1 MNKRRVRIIYPVIT
15 ALLLISFHSV
25 LGGCGG
31 PRHGEISET
40 VVVARV
46 DGRNIT
52 TAEISRRMYPQG
64 RPKGAVPDP
73 TAVEAVTDQLIERA
87 LILNWAE
94 KNKVNVEDETVDA
107 RVGMIKADY
116 GARGFDKYLKSQGM
130 NLEQFKSQV
139 ESDLTVELAVEKAIT
154 SQVKVSEADIVRY
167 YEANKSK
174 YSPDK
179 EYHIQQIIVENQVEA
194 EEALTK
200 LAYGASFEEIAAET
214 SLAPDRYAGGDV
226 GYVPSDAVPS
236 EVGEQL
242 GVLPVGKVSPA
253 IKTDYGY
260 FVVKLL
266 DAREGEVIP
275 LGEVRD
281 EIELGIRAKVEEK
294 RYAEWIESLKKAADI
309 EIDRKALER
318 I

>member
-1 MNKRRVRIIYPVIT
+1 MNNPVVRGIFVAAAVFSICVFFVI
-15 ALLLISFHSV
+15 A
-25 LGGCGG
+25 GCGG
-31 PRHGEISET
+31 PKRGEVSET

-52 TAEISRRMYPQG
+52 AAEISRRMYPQG
-64 RPKGAVPDP
+64 RSKDAVPDP

-87 LILNWAE
+87 LVLNWAE
-94 KNKVNVEDETVDA
+94 ENKIKVDDESVDA
-107 RVGMIKADY
+107 RVAMIKADY
-116 GARGFDKYLKSQGM
+116 GARGFDKYLKSQGI
-130 NLEQFKSQV
+130 NLEQFETNVKG
-139 ESDLTVELAVEKAIT
+139 DLTVELAVEKAVI
-154 SQVKVSEADIVRY
+154 SQVKVSEADIVKF

-174 YSPDK
+174 YSPGK

-226 GYVPSDAVPS
+226 GYVPADAVPL
-236 EVGEQL
+236 EVAEQL
-242 GVLPVGKVSPA
+242 AVLPVGKVSPA

-266 DAREGEVIP
+266 DVREGEAVP
-275 LGEVRD
+275 LSGVRD
-281 EIELGIRAKVEEK
+281 EIELDIKTKIEEK
-294 RYAEWIESLKKAADI
+294 RYGGWVESLKKGADI
-309 EIDRKALER
+309 EIDKKALER